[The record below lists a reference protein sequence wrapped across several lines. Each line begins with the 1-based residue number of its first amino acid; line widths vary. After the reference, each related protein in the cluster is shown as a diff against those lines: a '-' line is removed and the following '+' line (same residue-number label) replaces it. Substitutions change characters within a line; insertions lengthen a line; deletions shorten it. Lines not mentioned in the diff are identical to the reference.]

1 MSKQHVLIVDDAKDI
16 LFLLMHSVKRL
27 GPDYEVSTATDGPS
41 AIEQLQKQQY
51 DLVITDYMMGDMTGL
66 DLVQEI
72 KTRFPQTK
80 LILMSAF
87 DTTNLRKKAEEME
100 LSGYIGKPF
109 TVPEVLEVIQQAL
122 IDTNKTPAPQPEL
135 EVPDKD
141 EAINKPL
148 RMLYTKTGAHYVL
161 LLDSEGHPRRVVGRT
176 QPATLARLATFV
188 ATSFLAVTELAS
200 LLGDNSSVFKS
211 SYYEGNNYNIYA
223 HDVNGNYFLAVVFG
237 TKDKPGTVWFY
248 TKKTAE
254 ALAPI
259 LGQPN
264 RQTSPDEKV
273 GEEFEDLLGKKP
285 LN

>member
-1 MSKQHVLIVDDAKDI
+1 MSKKHVLIVDDAKDI

-27 GPDYEVSTATDGPS
+27 GPDYEVITASDGPS
-41 AIEQLQKQQY
+41 AIEQLQKHQF
-51 DLVITDYMMGDMTGL
+51 DLVITDYMMGNMTGL

-80 LILMSAF
+80 LILMSAY
-87 DTTNLRKKAEEME
+87 DTTNLRKQVETLE

-122 IDTNKTPAPQPEL
+122 IDTNKTSPPQPEL

-161 LLDSEGHPRRVVGRT
+161 LLDAEGHPRRVVGRT
-176 QPATLARLATFV
+176 QPATLTRLATFV
-188 ATSFLAVTELAS
+188 ATSFMAVTELAS
-200 LLGDNSSVFKS
+200 LLGDNSSVFSS

-223 HDVNGNYFLAVVFG
+223 HDINGNYFLAVVFG

-254 ALAPI
+254 ALAEI

-273 GEEFEDLLGKKP
+273 GEEFEDLLGK
-285 LN
+285 